1 MEKPM
6 FYFGS
11 CYLWTLMVLSLTGM
25 GMAVGLMVATVPV
38 CIFLIDRLRRP
49 VQGKQ
54 KLKFFLAAGAIV
66 LVACIAFLLQ
76 TMLVYRPALSHAG
89 EEVSDTFLVTEV
101 LNDSASGAHRCV
113 VLVEGRE
120 PVRRLRLSSDT
131 YEPRVGDVF
140 RGTLQ
145 LKALGEQNPA
155 VARYY
160 KSRGLYLGAT
170 SSGRIDADP
179 LDETEARGD
188 VTVPP
193 VRLAWWTLR
202 IRLTTLRETLTG
214 RIEEWLPPEEAG
226 VLEGMLVGDKTD
238 IGPDTNTAFQRAGV
252 LHLFA
257 VSGFHVS
264 LWTMLVYKIL
274 LHFGAGRKTASGG
287 AILFLFLFVALTG
300 FPRSAVRAGI
310 MLGVFFLSRM
320 FVRSSEPLNALG
332 VAVLVIVLPNPFYAG
347 DTGVLLSYA
356 ATLGILSW
364 YPSLSG
370 ALREYLME
378 RIHNYKLRKRVE
390 SPLAVLLVSLCSFVF
405 TLPVMVLTFGNVSL
419 VLSADKNIPL
429 RITADIK
436 GTEVVLNIS
445 EFITNNT

>member
-1 MEKPM
+1 MP
-6 FYFGS
+6 
-11 CYLWTLMVLSLTGM
+11 
-25 GMAVGLMVATVPV
+25 
-38 CIFLIDRLRRP
+38 RRP
-49 VQGKQ
+49 
-54 KLKFFLAAGAIV
+54 
-66 LVACIAFLLQ
+66 
-76 TMLVYRPALSHAG
+76 
-89 EEVSDTFLVTEV
+89 FLVLRDLLWKTARPV
-101 LNDSASGAHRCV
+101 LWSFEIKVAVSVALERKRPGM
-113 VLVEGRE
+113 
-120 PVRRLRLSSDT
+120 
-131 YEPRVGDVF
+131 
-140 RGTLQ
+140 Q

-274 LHFGAGRKTASGG
+274 LHLQQPICHA
-287 AILFLFLFVALTG
+287 
-300 FPRSAVRAGI
+300 
-310 MLGVFFLSRM
+310 
-320 FVRSSEPLNALG
+320 
-332 VAVLVIVLPNPFYAG
+332 
-347 DTGVLLSYA
+347 
-356 ATLGILSW
+356 
-364 YPSLSG
+364 
-370 ALREYLME
+370 
-378 RIHNYKLRKRVE
+378 
-390 SPLAVLLVSLCSFVF
+390 
-405 TLPVMVLTFGNVSL
+405 
-419 VLSADKNIPL
+419 
-429 RITADIK
+429 
-436 GTEVVLNIS
+436 
-445 EFITNNT
+445 

>member
-238 IGPDTNTAFQRAGV
+238 IGPDTNTAFQKAGV

-274 LHFGAGRKTASGG
+274 LHIGAGRKTASGG
-287 AILFLFLFVALTG
+287 TILFLFLFVALTG

-347 DTGVLLSYA
+347 DTG
-356 ATLGILSW
+356 
-364 YPSLSG
+364 
-370 ALREYLME
+370 
-378 RIHNYKLRKRVE
+378 
-390 SPLAVLLVSLCSFVF
+390 
-405 TLPVMVLTFGNVSL
+405 
-419 VLSADKNIPL
+419 
-429 RITADIK
+429 
-436 GTEVVLNIS
+436 
-445 EFITNNT
+445 